1 METETEE
8 YKRLKANG
16 EIIRRLASEPGI
28 DSAIPLV
35 THLFKSTIITNQEA
49 RAALG
54 LPPIAGEGDF
64 IITND
69 AIWYVGCE
77 EDM

>member
-16 EIIRRLASEPGI
+16 EIIRSCASGEMPVL
-28 DSAIPLV
+28 SLV
-35 THLFKSTIITNQEA
+35 THLFKNALITNREA

-64 IITND
+64 IITGD
-69 AIWYVGCE
+69 AIGYVGCE

>member
-8 YKRLKANG
+8 YKRFKANG

-28 DSAIPLV
+28 DSIISLV
-35 THLFKSTIITNQEA
+35 THLFKNTLITNQEA

-54 LPPIAGEGDF
+54 LPYIAGEGDF

-69 AIWYVGCE
+69 AICHVGCE